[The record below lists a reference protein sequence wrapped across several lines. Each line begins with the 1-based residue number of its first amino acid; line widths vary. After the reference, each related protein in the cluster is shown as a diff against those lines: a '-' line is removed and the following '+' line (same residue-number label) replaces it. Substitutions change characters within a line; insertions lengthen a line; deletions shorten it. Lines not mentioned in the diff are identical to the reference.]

1 MKIRMAKVVATIL
14 LAGACLATVSTS
26 SAQRTPSDPSQ
37 PLLSQP
43 HLIVY
48 VREANGGP
56 VSSMALVTLTHVSS
70 QSWQQ
75 RTAEGGRAVFENV
88 SSGRYSVQVTA
99 GGYARAMEEI
109 EIVGGGGGETL
120 YVTMK
125 PDAPG
130 EKPAEAPSGP
140 PVLAPKAQKEMD
152 KALGAVRGGNMEEAR
167 KHLDEAY
174 RLAPANPDVNFLFG
188 VYSSQKNDWIQ
199 AKAYWTKAI
208 TYYPKHLLAQISL
221 SDALLRDN
229 KPAEAV
235 PHLKK
240 ALEIDANS
248 WRAHAFL
255 ADADLRMGSAEDAVH
270 EADRAIALGHEKA
283 GPVQPLLARALVV
296 QGNRERAIQVLE
308 SYLREQPADAEAQ
321 KQLTALRAGAPSAG
335 VHP

>member
-1 MKIRMAKVVATIL
+1 MKMCMAKSVATAL
-14 LAGACLATVSTS
+14 LAGACLAAAATC
-26 SAQRTPSDPSQ
+26 SAQRPPNLPSQ
-37 PLLSQP
+37 PELSQP

-56 VSSMALVTLTHVSS
+56 LGSMALVTLTHMAS
-70 QSWQQ
+70 QSWRQ
-75 RTAEGGRAVFENV
+75 RTVEGGRAVFENV

-99 GGYARAMEEI
+99 GGYARATEEI
-109 EIVGGGGGETL
+109 DFVGGGGGETL

-125 PDAPG
+125 PDAPEG
-130 EKPAEAPSGP
+130 KPSESAPGP
-140 PVLAPKAQKEMD
+140 AVLAPKAQKEME
-152 KALGAVRGGNMEEAR
+152 KALEALRGGKMEEAH

-174 RLAPANPDVNFLFG
+174 RLAPAHPDVNFLFG
-188 VYSSQKNDWIQ
+188 LYASQNNDWTQ

-208 TYYPKHLLAQISL
+208 TYYPQHLLAQISL

-255 ADADLRMGSAEDAVH
+255 ADAELRMGSAEEAVR
-270 EADRAIALGHEKA
+270 EANRAIALGHEKA
-283 GPVQPLLARALVV
+283 GPVQPLLARALAA
-296 QGNRERAIQVLE
+296 QGNRERAMQVLE
-308 SYLREQPADAEAQ
+308 AYLREQPGDAEAQ
-321 KQLTALRAGAPSAG
+321 KQLAALRTAERGAG

>member
-1 MKIRMAKVVATIL
+1 MKIRLATGMATALIL
-14 LAGACLATVSTS
+14 CACLMMAASGA
-26 SAQRTPSDPSQ
+26 AQRPSDIPSQ
-37 PLLSQP
+37 PELSKP

-48 VREANGGP
+48 VRETNGGP
-56 VSSMALVTLTHVSS
+56 VGTMALVTLTRVAS
-70 QSWQQ
+70 QYWQQ
-75 RTAEGGRAVFENV
+75 QTAEGGRAVFENV

-99 GGYARAMEEI
+99 GGYARATEEI

-125 PDAPG
+125 PDAP
-130 EKPAEAPSGP
+130 EAKPSESAPGP
-140 PVLAPKAQKEMD
+140 AILAPKAQKEMD
-152 KALGAVRGGNMEEAR
+152 KALEAMRGGKMDETR

-174 RLAPANPDVNFLFG
+174 RLAPAHPDVNFLFG
-188 VYSSQKNDWIQ
+188 LYSSQMDDWTQ
-199 AKAYWTKAI
+199 AKIYWTKAV
-208 TYYPKHLLAQISL
+208 TYYPQHLLAQISL

-255 ADADLRMGSAEDAVH
+255 ADADLRMGSAEDAVN
-270 EADRAIALGHEKA
+270 EADRAIALGREKA

-296 QGNRERAIQVLE
+296 QGNRQRAIQVLE
-308 SYLREQPADAEAQ
+308 NYLRNQPGDNAAQ
-321 KQLTALRAGAPSAG
+321 KQLTALRAAAPSAG